1 MIKRLRKQF
10 IRIAMLSVTIVMLIL
25 SLIVN
30 VANYISTDSDL
41 TEMLDMICENKGTIP
56 RQNDLGTDDENRPG
70 SMDMAPDRKPEKPG
84 RPFNQET
91 PYCIRQ

>member
-41 TEMLDMICENKGTIP
+41 TEMLDM
-56 RQNDLGTDDENRPG
+56 
-70 SMDMAPDRKPEKPG
+70 
-84 RPFNQET
+84 
-91 PYCIRQ
+91 